1 MIFLGLTLM
10 SSKSIV
16 FGASGQLGQCLK
28 KLAEGGGPD
37 FIFPGEGEANILD
50 SDALEI
56 LFAAHQPEY
65 AVNCA
70 AYTAVDK
77 AEDDSETALKVN
89 KTGVENLARLCSK
102 YNTILIHISTD
113 FVFKGD
119 VSSPLKEESV
129 AKPIS
134 VYGQTKLDGEKV
146 IPVLLDNY
154 FIIRTGWLYSEF
166 ANNFVKTM
174 LKLGAER
181 DELKVI
187 ADQVGTPTYGIDL
200 AGCIIQIIK
209 SESAAYGLYHY
220 SNEGVASWY
229 DFSKAIFE
237 LAGTDIKVIPIPTS
251 EYKTRAVRPAYSVM
265 DKAKIK
271 QTFKL
276 QIPYWRDSLA
286 ICIDRLKQ
294 Q

>member
-1 MIFLGLTLM
+1 MNKT
-10 SSKSIV
+10 IV
-16 FGASGQLGQCLK
+16 FGASGQLGQCFK
-28 KLAEGGGPD
+28 KLAADEHLD
-37 FIFPGEGEANILD
+37 FFIFPAEGEANILD
-50 SDALEI
+50 TDALEK
-56 LFAAHQPEY
+56 LFNTHQPVY
-65 AVNCA
+65 AINCA

-89 KTGVENLARLCSK
+89 KTGVENLARLCST
-102 YNTILIHISTD
+102 YDTTLIHISTD
-113 FVFKGD
+113 FVFKGN
-119 VSSPLKEESV
+119 VSSPLKEDDLAE
-129 AKPIS
+129 PIG

-174 LKLGAER
+174 LKLGTDR

-187 ADQVGTPTYGIDL
+187 ADQVGTPTYAIDL
-200 AGCIIQIIK
+200 AGLIIHIIK
-209 SESAAYGLYHY
+209 SDSTAYGMYHY

-237 LAGTDIKVIPIPTS
+237 LAGNNIKVIPIPTS

-265 DKAKIK
+265 DKTKVK
-271 QTFKL
+271 QTLGL
-276 QIPYWRDSLA
+276 QIPYWRESLS
-286 ICIDRLKQ
+286 ICIDRLKHKN
-294 Q
+294 

>member
-1 MIFLGLTLM
+1 M
-10 SSKSIV
+10 SKTIV
-16 FGASGQLGQCLK
+16 FGASGQLGQCFK
-28 KLAEGGGPD
+28 KLAVDASLD
-37 FIFPGEGEANILD
+37 FFVFPVEEEANILNTE
-50 SDALEI
+50 ALEK
-56 LFAAHQPEY
+56 LFAVHKPAY

-77 AEDDSETALKVN
+77 AEDDADTAVKVN

-102 YNTILIHISTD
+102 YDTVLIHVSTD
-113 FVFKGD
+113 FVFQGN
-119 VSSPLKEESV
+119 VSSPLNEDSLTT
-129 AKPIS
+129 PIN
-134 VYGQTKLDGEKV
+134 VYGQSKLDGELV
-146 IPVLLDNY
+146 IPVLLDKY

-187 ADQVGTPTYGIDL
+187 ADQVGTPTYAIDL
-200 AGCIIQIIK
+200 AGCIVNIIK
-209 SESAAYGLYHY
+209 AESTAYGTYHY

-237 LAGTDIKVIPIPTS
+237 LSGTNVKVTPVPTS
-251 EYKTRAVRPAYSVM
+251 EYITRAVRPAYSVM
-265 DKAKIK
+265 DKTKIK
-271 QTFKL
+271 QTFGL

-286 ICIDRLKQ
+286 VCIGRLKQ
-294 Q
+294 HTN

>member
-1 MIFLGLTLM
+1 M

-28 KLAEGGGPD
+28 KLADDNGLD
-37 FIFPGEGEANILD
+37 LFIFPGEGEADILD
-50 SDALEI
+50 TAALEK

-77 AEDDSETALKVN
+77 AEDDPETALKVN

-129 AKPIS
+129 AKPLSI
-134 VYGQTKLDGEKV
+134 YGQTKLDGEKV

-200 AGCIIQIIK
+200 AGFIIQIIR

-237 LAGTDIKVIPIPTS
+237 LGGTDVKVIPIPTS
-251 EYKTRAVRPAYSVM
+251 DYKTRAVRPAYSVM
-265 DKAKIK
+265 DKAKVK
-271 QTFKL
+271 QTFGL

-294 Q
+294 

>member
-1 MIFLGLTLM
+1 M
-10 SSKSIV
+10 SKTIV
-16 FGASGQLGQCLK
+16 FGASGQLGQCFK
-28 KLAEGGGPD
+28 KLAAD
-37 FIFPGEGEANILD
+37 NDLDYLIFPNEDEANILD
-50 SDALEI
+50 TEALEKV
-56 LFAAHQPEY
+56 FATYQPTF
-65 AVNCA
+65 AINCA

-77 AEDDSETALKVN
+77 AEDDVSTASKVN
-89 KTGVENLARLCSK
+89 ITGVENLARLCSK
-102 YNTILIHISTD
+102 HDTTLIHTSTD

-119 VSSPLKEESV
+119 VSSPLKEDSV
-129 AKPIS
+129 AKPIN

-146 IPVLLDNY
+146 IPILLDKY

-187 ADQVGTPTYGIDL
+187 ADQTGTPTYAIDL
-200 AGCIIQIIK
+200 ADCIISIIQ
-209 SESAAYGLYHY
+209 SDSIAYGIYHY
-220 SNEGVASWY
+220 SNEGIASWY

-237 LAGTDIKVIPIPTS
+237 LSGTDVKVIPVPTS

-265 DKAKIK
+265 DKSKIK
-271 QTFKL
+271 QTFGL

-286 ICIDRLKQ
+286 VCIGRLKQ
-294 Q
+294 QN

>member
-1 MIFLGLTLM
+1 M

-28 KLAEGGGPD
+28 KLADDKGLD
-37 FIFPGEGEANILD
+37 LFIFPGEGEADILD
-50 SDALEI
+50 TTALEK

-77 AEDDSETALKVN
+77 AEDDPETALKVN

-129 AKPIS
+129 AKPVSI
-134 VYGQTKLDGEKV
+134 YGQTKLDGEKV

-209 SESAAYGLYHY
+209 SESTAYGLYHY

-237 LAGTDIKVIPIPTS
+237 LAGTDVKVIPIPTS
-251 EYKTRAVRPAYSVM
+251 DYKTRAVRPAYSVM
-265 DKAKIK
+265 DKAKAK
-271 QTFKL
+271 QTFGL

-294 Q
+294 

>member
-1 MIFLGLTLM
+1 M
-10 SSKSIV
+10 SKTIV
-16 FGASGQLGQCLK
+16 FGASGQLGQCFK
-28 KLAEGGGPD
+28 KLAAD
-37 FIFPGEGEANILD
+37 RDLDFFIFPVEGEANILD
-50 SDALEI
+50 VEAIEK
-56 LFAAHQPEY
+56 LFATHQPVY

-102 YNTILIHISTD
+102 YDTTLIHISTD

-119 VSSPLKEESV
+119 VTSPLKETD
-129 AKPIS
+129 AANPIS
-134 VYGQTKLDGEKV
+134 VYGQTKLDGERV
-146 IPVLLDNY
+146 IPVLMDNY

-174 LKLGAER
+174 LKLGADR

-187 ADQVGTPTYGIDL
+187 ADQVGTPTYAIDL
-200 AGCIIQIIK
+200 AELVIHIIE
-209 SESAAYGLYHY
+209 SESAAYGIYHY

-237 LAGTDIKVIPIPTS
+237 LADNNIKVIPIPTS

-265 DKAKIK
+265 DKTKVK
-271 QTFKL
+271 QTFGL
-276 QIPYWRDSLA
+276 QIPYWRDSLV
-286 ICIDRLKQ
+286 ICIERLKQ
-294 Q
+294 QNQVS

>member
-1 MIFLGLTLM
+1 M
-10 SSKSIV
+10 SKTIV
-16 FGASGQLGQCLK
+16 FGASGQLGQCFK
-28 KLAEGGGPD
+28 KLAAD
-37 FIFPGEGEANILD
+37 NNLDYLIFPNEDEANILD
-50 SDALEI
+50 TEALEKV
-56 LFAAHQPEY
+56 FAAHQP
-65 AVNCA
+65 AFAINCA

-77 AEDDSETALKVN
+77 AEDDVATASKVN

-102 YNTILIHISTD
+102 YDTTLIHTSTD

-119 VSSPLKEESV
+119 VSSPLKEDSV
-129 AKPIS
+129 AKPIN

-146 IPVLLDNY
+146 IPVLLDKY

-187 ADQVGTPTYGIDL
+187 ADQTGTPTYGIDL
-200 AGCIIQIIK
+200 AGCIIRII
-209 SESAAYGLYHY
+209 ESDSIAYGIYHY
-220 SNEGVASWY
+220 SNEGIASWY

-237 LAGTDIKVIPIPTS
+237 LSGTDVKVIPVPTS

-265 DKAKIK
+265 DKSKVK
-271 QTFKL
+271 QTFGL
-276 QIPYWRDSLA
+276 EIPYWRDSLA
-286 ICIDRLKQ
+286 VCIGRLKQ
-294 Q
+294 QN

>member
-1 MIFLGLTLM
+1 M
-10 SSKSIV
+10 SKTIV
-16 FGASGQLGQCLK
+16 FGASGQLGQCFK
-28 KLAEGGGPD
+28 KLAADENLD
-37 FIFPGEGEANILD
+37 FFIFPAEGEADILD
-50 SDALEI
+50 TEALEK
-56 LFAAHQPEY
+56 LFAAHQPAY

-77 AEDDSETALKVN
+77 AEDDPETALKVN

-102 YNTILIHISTD
+102 YDVTLIHVSTD

-119 VSSPLKEESV
+119 VSSPLKETDV

-174 LKLGAER
+174 LKLSADR

-187 ADQVGTPTYGIDL
+187 ADQVGTPTYAIDL
-200 AGCIIQIIK
+200 AGCIIHVIK
-209 SESAAYGLYHY
+209 SESTAYGIYHY

-237 LAGTDIKVIPIPTS
+237 LAGNSIKVIPIPTS

-265 DKAKIK
+265 DKTKVK
-271 QTFKL
+271 QTFGL
-276 QIPYWRDSLA
+276 QIPYWRDSLV

-294 Q
+294 QIN